1 MSART
6 PPPDLPRALPAA
18 GLGPLLA
25 HVEAALAGAARPTL
39 ALPAAIAGCRLAE
52 LALRRRG
59 RLLHRQWAQGADLA
73 DLLAHGLDQARAALA
88 ARGLATETVEIT
100 LPRDW
105 RPLAPEDLTRA
116 RCTLIRGICGLELRG
131 GGRLERMG
139 PLEMLA
145 RNLGPQAALKH
156 LAARLP
162 AAPAE
167 ALLFSAD
174 QILIELPA
182 RRARPLLRG
191 QPVVPQAAITRAKVQ
206 EMAALMTGWM
216 IRAVAPNGRA
226 VYKYWPSAGQ
236 YALSNNMIRQFMGSA
251 CLARAARQ
259 PGATAELRDACA
271 RNIRHN
277 LAAWYRD
284 EGAFGTIVEGPK
296 VKLGAAAVAAMALLD
311 LGDPAHAAPLAGL
324 RAFLQAMQ
332 RDTGRFA
339 CFLRPPGREEDCQNF
354 YPGEALLALMRLWQA
369 SGDPVLL
376 DRVAAGFAHYRD
388 WHRAHRNPAFVPW
401 HTMALCLFHAATGR
415 QDAAAFVFEMNDWL
429 LGLQQG
435 EGAPAD
441 VRGEFFDPARPG
453 FGPPHASAT
462 GVYLEGLVEAFALA
476 RALGD
481 TARAEA
487 YRRAILA
494 GLRSLRQ
501 LQFRHASDMFYIAGR
516 KAVLGGLRSSGF
528 DNTLRIDNVQHGLM
542 AIFRVLE
549 LFSEQDFQM
558 RAATAPPIASPGALP

>member
-1 MSART
+1 M
-6 PPPDLPRALPAA
+6 DIPRALPAA
-18 GLGPLLA
+18 GLPALLA
-25 HVEAALAGAARPTL
+25 HVAAALAGAARPEVT
-39 ALPAAIAGCRLAE
+39 LPAAIAARPLVE
-52 LALRRRG
+52 LALRGRG
-59 RLLHRQWAQGADLA
+59 RLLHRQWARGADLA
-73 DLLAHGLDQARAALA
+73 DALAHGLGQARAALA
-88 ARGLATETVEIT
+88 AQGLTAETVEIT

-105 RPLAPEDLTRA
+105 RPLSPQDLTRS
-116 RCTLIRGICGLELRG
+116 RCNLIRGICGLELRG
-131 GGRLERMG
+131 PGRLERIG

-145 RNLGPQAALKH
+145 RNLGPKAALKQ

-162 AAPAE
+162 AGATE
-167 ALLFSAD
+167 AWLFSAD
-174 QILIELPA
+174 QILIELSA

-191 QPVVPQAAITRAKVQ
+191 QPVVPQAAITRAKVE

-216 IRAVAPNGRA
+216 AGAVAPNGRA
-226 VYKYWPSAGQ
+226 VYKYWPSSGQ

-251 CLARAARQ
+251 CLARAAQR
-259 PGATAELRDACA
+259 PGAPAELRAICA

-284 EGAFGTIVEGPK
+284 EGAFGVIVEGPK

-311 LGDPAHAAPLAGL
+311 LGDPAHAAPLSGL
-324 RAFLQAMQ
+324 RAFLEAMQ
-332 RDTGRFA
+332 HPTGRFA

-354 YPGEALLALMRLWQA
+354 YPGEALLALMRLWQV
-369 SGDPVLL
+369 SRDPALL

-401 HTMALCLFHAATGR
+401 HSMALCLFHAATGR
-415 QDAAAFVFEMNDWL
+415 QDAADFVFEMNDWL

-435 EGAPAD
+435 GDAPAD
-441 VRGEFFDPARPG
+441 VQGEFFDPARPG

-476 RALGD
+476 RTLGD

-487 YRRAILA
+487 YRRAILG

-501 LQFRHASDMFYIAGR
+501 LQFRHASDMFYIGNR

-542 AIFRVLE
+542 AIFRILE

-558 RAATAPPIASPGALP
+558 RGAAAPPIASPRALP